1 MHMSRTLTLLMACAL
16 LCSAP
21 LALAEPPAPDIS
33 ADALVSRQATGD
45 ASLVVLDVRSAE
57 EFAAGHVPGAIN
69 VPHDAL
75 EAQLSALPQ
84 LKDHDVVVY
93 CKSGRR
99 AGLALEVLSRHG
111 YTRLQHL
118 AGDMDGWRAA
128 ARPVE
133 QAPITTTAPRCRA
146 ATQW

>member
-1 MHMSRTLTLLMACAL
+1 MSRTLPLLLTCAL
-16 LCSAP
+16 LCVALP
-21 LALAEPPAPDIS
+21 VLAEPAAAELA
-33 ADALVSRQATGD
+33 ADALVARQATGD
-45 ASLVVLDVRSAE
+45 AALIVLDVRSAE

-75 EAQLSALPQ
+75 EGQLSTLPQ

-99 AGLALEVLSRHG
+99 AGLALEVLARHG

-118 AGDMDGWRAA
+118 TGDMEGWRAA
-128 ARPVE
+128 SRPVE
-133 QAPITTTAPRCRA
+133 LTPPANAQPANAPPAPR
-146 ATQW
+146 

>member
-1 MHMSRTLTLLMACAL
+1 MSRTLPLLLTCAL
-16 LCSAP
+16 LCAALP
-21 LALAEPPAPDIS
+21 VLAEPAAAELA
-33 ADALVSRQATGD
+33 ADALVARQATGD
-45 ASLVVLDVRSAE
+45 AALIVLDVRSAE

-75 EAQLSALPQ
+75 EGQLSALPQ

-99 AGLALEVLSRHG
+99 AGLALEVLARHG

-118 AGDMDGWRAA
+118 SGDMEGWRAA
-128 ARPVE
+128 SRPVE
-133 QAPITTTAPRCRA
+133 LTPPPTAPPAPR
-146 ATQW
+146 